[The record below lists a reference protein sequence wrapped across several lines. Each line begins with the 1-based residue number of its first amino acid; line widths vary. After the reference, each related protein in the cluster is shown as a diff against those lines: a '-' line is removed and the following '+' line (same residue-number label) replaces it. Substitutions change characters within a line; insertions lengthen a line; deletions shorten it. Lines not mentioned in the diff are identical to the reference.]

1 MPESDVLA
9 QWLGDRSFYAGL
21 ILVLLAIGLLLALA
35 RRHRS
40 RGGSAPRP
48 AQGGKRT
55 RHRRTLR

>member
-1 MPESDVLA
+1 MPDTDVLA

-35 RRHRS
+35 RRHKM

-48 AQGGKRT
+48 APGRRPRQ
-55 RHRRTLR
+55 RRTLR

>member
-35 RRHRS
+35 RRHRAR
-40 RGGSAPRP
+40 RGS